1 MEIRKSKRRDSLDRL
16 CLNKSKKTNRIL
28 YLGLEKSSER
38 KYLFKY
44 YPNTGKFIKTIS

>member
-1 MEIRKSKRRDSLDRL
+1 METRKSKRRDSLERFVF
-16 CLNKSKKTNRIL
+16 NKKTN
-28 YLGLEKSSER
+28 KSNKLSSQYER